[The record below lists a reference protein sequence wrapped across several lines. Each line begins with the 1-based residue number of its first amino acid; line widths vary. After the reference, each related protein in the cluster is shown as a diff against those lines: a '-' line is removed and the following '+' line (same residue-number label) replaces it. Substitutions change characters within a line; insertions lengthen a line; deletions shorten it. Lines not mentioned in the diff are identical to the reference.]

1 MPSVKT
7 HPQREKGYKIR
18 ASLMILPYTHYGLQS
33 LEVHLG
39 TMPSQTDRPLFNLQR
54 SAPVSLVFITYSFLH
69 FLHSPFHGLQNIY
82 FFCNVCCPA
91 ELRAPER
98 KTISIFQFTCYLQH
112 LSHCQAHDRQSNDI
126 HLINRNI
133 NGYITYGPYKLE
145 SEQYNKDIC
154 NS

>member
-1 MPSVKT
+1 MPFDTS
-7 HPQREKGYKIR
+7 GCDDFCL
-18 ASLMILPYTHYGLQS
+18 SLNIPRLFTR
-33 LEVHLG
+33 
-39 TMPSQTDRPLFNLQR
+39 SQPLNLQR

-69 FLHSPFHGLQNIY
+69 FLHSPFHGLHNIY
-82 FFCNVCCPA
+82 FFCNVCYPA

-98 KTISIFQFTCYLQH
+98 KPISIFQFTFYLQH
-112 LSHCQAHDRQSNDI
+112 LSHCQAHDRWSNDI